1 MMPEPAGAPAGR
13 SQVIEQ
19 PPVDLGRLNDF
30 AGGDV
35 DNFNELVAL
44 YIKQTTEQLEQIRSG
59 IQNRIDEQVARV
71 AHSCAGAS
79 ATCGMTA
86 MVPLLRQ
93 IEHLGQEQRLEQAA
107 ELISAV
113 EAEFIRLQRYL
124 DSHKPLALAG

>member
-1 MMPEPAGAPAGR
+1 
-13 SQVIEQ
+13 
-19 PPVDLGRLNDF
+19 
-30 AGGDV
+30 
-35 DNFNELVAL
+35 
-44 YIKQTTEQLEQIRSG
+44 
-59 IQNRIDEQVARV
+59 VARV

-93 IEHLGQEQRLEQAA
+93 IERLGQEQRLEQAA
-107 ELISAV
+107 ELIPVV